1 MFLIEKVLREDGR
14 ILMFTEILMF
24 MKIMLAVL
32 SVIFFTM
39 GTLMLRK
46 KPVFIKGYQM
56 TLLLGICYLPA
67 LSPVSVLR
75 GDFNFIGLLFLALFV
90 FLIFVLKKSFG
101 DYTIYNAEENQLY
114 ESIFTALEEQG
125 VEYKEARGKIIL
137 PSLNSEIKINVN
149 STFKVANIHIGLKK
163 NKDLSQNLVNRVKNI
178 LAKEKIEKVSLS
190 GVVYIFGS
198 LFLIALFIWLIT
210 F

>member
-1 MFLIEKVLREDGR
+1 
-14 ILMFTEILMF
+14 MF

-56 TLLLGICYLPA
+56 TLLLGICYLPT
-67 LSPVSVLR
+67 LFTVPVLR
-75 GDFNFIGLLFLALFV
+75 GHFNFMRLLFLALFV

-101 DYTIYNAEENQLY
+101 DYTIYNAQENQLY
-114 ESIFTALEEQG
+114 ESIFIALEEQG
-125 VEYKEARGKIIL
+125 VEYKETRGKIIL

-163 NKDLSQNLVNRVKNI
+163 NKDLYQNLVNRIKSI
-178 LAKEKIEKVSLS
+178 LAKEKMEKVSL
-190 GVVYIFGS
+190 GGIVYIIGS
-198 LFLIALFIWLIT
+198 LFLITFFIWLIT